1 MNELGRRLRFSDL
14 EVGMVV
20 DASFS
25 AMMTRSLPPQSRAF
39 RIIVLYRKD
48 NTSVTIDRVLS
59 VDPRNHWFYTG
70 ERSDILTQMRF
81 VLPRSAVILDQNGNR
96 IPLRALRPGDLVRV
110 EHANFQTASIPPQT
124 TVVRVRI
131 L

>member
-14 EVGMVV
+14 EVGMVA